1 MTTDADP
8 ALVLGTVSVQVEGCL
23 ILDGIDW
30 TVWPGE
36 RWVVL
41 GPNGAG
47 KTTVIQLA
55 ALSLHPSV
63 GTVDVLGHRLGR
75 TDVRA
80 LRRRIGLVSPAL
92 TDRIRPTMS
101 AADLVVSAIH
111 GALVPWWIDVTDADR
126 ASANALL
133 ERFGVLDL
141 TDRAFETLSS
151 GERQRVLL
159 ARALVTEPALV
170 LLDEPMAGLDL
181 GAREA
186 LIGDLA
192 MVAGGRGA
200 TPIVLVTH
208 HVEEIPPGFTHG
220 LILRAG
226 RVVAA
231 GPLDAVLTDTI
242 MSTAFA
248 LELTVSRHGDRWR
261 AQAAR

>member
-1 MTTDADP
+1 LTAAAGP
-8 ALVLGTVSVQVEGCL
+8 SLALERVSVRV
-23 ILDGIDW
+23 DGSRIIDDVDW

-47 KTTVIQLA
+47 KTTLLQLA
-55 ALSLHPSV
+55 ALVLHPSV
-63 GTVDVLGHRLGR
+63 GTVHVLGHRLGR
-75 TDVRA
+75 TDVRD
-80 LRRRIGLVSPAL
+80 LRRHIGLVSPAL

-111 GALVPWWIDVTDADR
+111 GALVPWWIEVTDADR
-126 ASANALL
+126 VSARTLL
-133 ERFGVLDL
+133 ERFGVLEL
-141 TDRAFETLSS
+141 ADRPFDTLSS

-159 ARALVTEPALV
+159 ARALVTEPAIV

-186 LIGDLA
+186 LVEDLA
-192 MVAGGRGA
+192 ALATEPGA

-220 LILRAG
+220 LVLAAG
-226 RVVAA
+226 RVVAV
-231 GPLDAVLTDTI
+231 GPLDTVLTDATL
-242 MSTAFA
+242 SRAFA
-248 LELTVSRHGDRWR
+248 IELAVARHGDRWR
-261 AQAAR
+261 AQSAR